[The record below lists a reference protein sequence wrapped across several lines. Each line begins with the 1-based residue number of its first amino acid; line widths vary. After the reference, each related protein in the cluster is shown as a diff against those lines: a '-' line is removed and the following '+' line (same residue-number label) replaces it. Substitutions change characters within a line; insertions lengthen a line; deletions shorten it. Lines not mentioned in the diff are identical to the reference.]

1 MRYSNEYFQY
11 IVRAIVDIFVRRRS
25 PMIARIA
32 CLDRLMLVATPWSL
46 CAQRY
51 AADFDQE
58 PSDDL
63 VSPGHHGGVA
73 GTVPSAVPTLSLVD
87 QAEANARRIWRS
99 PEADAAHRVSP
110 GQRDTSSS
118 RGYPGIRD
126 TTSDSLLSSAISPT
140 SQVTIASYG
149 PMTRSRAVMPGRFR
163 ACYALDRSVS
173 AAKWTMM

>member
-1 MRYSNEYFQY
+1 MRYSDESFQY

-63 VSPGHHGGVA
+63 VSPGHHGGYLAPESV
-73 GTVPSAVPTLSLVD
+73 
-87 QAEANARRIWRS
+87 ARRPAHTIPVRRGISGPVRAGSRS
-99 PEADAAHRVSP
+99 EAV
-110 GQRDTSSS
+110 
-118 RGYPGIRD
+118 
-126 TTSDSLLSSAISPT
+126 TTA
-140 SQVTIASYG
+140 
-149 PMTRSRAVMPGRFR
+149 
-163 ACYALDRSVS
+163 
-173 AAKWTMM
+173 